1 MQSAKTLYRFL
12 SLTQGVWQNAVYV
25 GCAHCPYSGT
35 GCGGHLLTTDA
46 EGAPFLFPVSQL
58 EALTGEK
65 VDKFECAA
73 VITKEVFEKLFYR
86 WLVWNVTDPDAC
98 SILQVISKAQSA

>member
-12 SLTQGVWQNAVYV
+12 SLTQGVWKNAVYV

-46 EGAPFLFPVSQL
+46 EGAPLLLPVLLF
-58 EALTGEK
+58 EKMTGDK

-73 VITKEVFEKLFYR
+73 IIAKEAFEKLFHS
-86 WLVWNVTDPDAC
+86 WLVWNVTDPNTC
-98 SILQVISKAQSA
+98 SILQAIPKDQGI